1 MALSSKAYGGRRRLT
16 DKNRLSKSQNRCLF
30 LKWCRVGPLKTI
42 IGRQSRNRWLFMD
55 FFWERGTRPAS
66 ASCSGYTTRNATKRT
81 AFPLAECLQATSEV
95 RTASC
100 WLRDGP
106 FLLFYLAIESVVEKA
121 GWLLPHWI
129 KATLTGFL
137 CPAECQNRLLCV
149 L

>member
-1 MALSSKAYGGRRRLT
+1 
-16 DKNRLSKSQNRCLF
+16 
-30 LKWCRVGPLKTI
+30 
-42 IGRQSRNRWLFMD
+42 MD

-121 GWLLPHWI
+121 GCAAAALNQSDSHGISLSSRVP
-129 KATLTGFL
+129 K
-137 CPAECQNRLLCV
+137 PAAVWTIVSGAGHL
-149 L
+149 